1 MGCKSGQIWT
11 WWGGGGDFHGRQR
24 GFPNVLCTGS
34 ESQGGSARPWS
45 GKFSACEAAF
55 YPTMEPSLLQPT
67 LPLPTFSFTFDSG
80 KGRAKHSL
88 LTFLAHLLTSPA
100 QGCILSPGNF

>member
-1 MGCKSGQIWT
+1 M
-11 WWGGGGDFHGRQR
+11 
-24 GFPNVLCTGS
+24 
-34 ESQGGSARPWS
+34 RPWS